1 MGGLENNMK
10 KVIKGLTC
18 LLTVIVV
25 LISSTLSTFAMT
37 PKDQDSNG
45 FSDFAEDL
53 SFEVDLDRYVKETY
67 VIEKSFKCNY
77 DGKMV
82 GITYYDVYYAKTNHI
97 YSAGQRMDLLGLK
110 MRTEGNTI
118 ELPKKILFW
127 TTTKVY
133 DFGVSSVSV
142 DIPNVSGMKLNSRAY
157 STTADDARRQVTVGT
172 DVGFKIAG
180 FNVGQSNS
188 ITYDDCVCNVVD
200 NSSRAYGLDMVYNF
214 QEYKASMS
222 ESYKQYILEGTDY
235 YIVIE
240 RLYGTDDVYDQKL
253 YITSKFV
260 STEDYYSSA
269 VTCDI
274 THTVLY

>member
-1 MGGLENNMK
+1 MK

-157 STTADDARRQVTVGT
+157 STQTG
-172 DVGFKIAG
+172 
-180 FNVGQSNS
+180 
-188 ITYDDCVCNVVD
+188 
-200 NSSRAYGLDMVYNF
+200 
-214 QEYKASMS
+214 
-222 ESYKQYILEGTDY
+222 
-235 YIVIE
+235 
-240 RLYGTDDVYDQKL
+240 
-253 YITSKFV
+253 
-260 STEDYYSSA
+260 
-269 VTCDI
+269 
-274 THTVLY
+274 